1 MSMRCVVGLVA
12 LMVSGCAAA
21 PKGGGFDAVRQEVL
35 ERTGHEVQWRGQT
48 AQDAELDRAVAGLL
62 AKELTADEAVQVALL
77 NNRGLAAR
85 FEDLGIAQAD
95 LVQAGLLKNPVF
107 MGSWRFADHSP
118 RVTNVEYSVAADFLD
133 LLMMPLR
140 KRMAEEQFERTKLS
154 VGHDVLQLA
163 AEVKEAFYT
172 AQAHGQLAERFRLV
186 AQINQTAAELAT
198 RQREAGTLNELGEAN
213 QRVAYEESKVDVAQA
228 EAQLAA
234 DRERLNRLMGLWGEQ
249 TTWKMANRLPELP
262 AEEVSLEHLESLAM
276 RQRLDVLAA
285 RKETVTL
292 AEALGV
298 KNAYRYFA
306 SAEVGVSTEKE
317 TDGVR
322 VTGPTLSLQLPIFDQ
337 GQGEVAKLGAEYRKS
352 RRRLEGLAIDAR
364 SEVREAR
371 GRLVAQRALVEHYKR
386 LLPERV
392 RILNLTLEQYNGML
406 KGAYD
411 LLLAKQGEV
420 ATERAYVEAWR
431 DYWIARTELV
441 RAVGGKLEGNR

>member
-1 MSMRCVVGLVA
+1 
-12 LMVSGCAAA
+12 
-21 PKGGGFDAVRQEVL
+21 
-35 ERTGHEVQWRGQT
+35 
-48 AQDAELDRAVAGLL
+48 
-62 AKELTADEAVQVALL
+62 
-77 NNRGLAAR
+77 
-85 FEDLGIAQAD
+85 
-95 LVQAGLLKNPVF
+95 
-107 MGSWRFADHSP
+107 
-118 RVTNVEYSVAADFLD
+118 
-133 LLMMPLR
+133 
-140 KRMAEEQFERTKLS
+140 
-154 VGHDVLQLA
+154 
-163 AEVKEAFYT
+163 
-172 AQAHGQLAERFRLV
+172 
-186 AQINQTAAELAT
+186 
-198 RQREAGTLNELGEAN
+198 
-213 QRVAYEESKVDVAQA
+213 
-228 EAQLAA
+228 
-234 DRERLNRLMGLWGEQ
+234 MGLWGEQ

-276 RQRLDVLAA
+276 RQRLDVMAA

-352 RRRLEGLAIDAR
+352 QRRLEGLAIDAR

-371 GRLVAQRALVEHYKR
+371 DRLVAQRALVEHYKR

>member
-1 MSMRCVVGLVA
+1 MSVRWVGLAV
-12 LMVSGCAAA
+12 LVLVTGCAST
-21 PKGGGFDAVRQEVL
+21 PKGAGFDAVQREVL

-48 AQDAELDRAVAGLL
+48 AEDGEVDRAVAGLL
-62 AKELTADEAVQVALL
+62 GKELTVEGAVQVALL

-85 FEDLGIAQAD
+85 FEDLGIAQAE

-118 RVTNVEYSVAADFLD
+118 RVANVEYSVVADFLD
-133 LLMMPLR
+133 LLVMPLR
-140 KRMAEEQFERTKLS
+140 KRMAGEAFERTKLS

-172 AQAHGQLAERFRLV
+172 AQARGQLVERLGLIV
-186 AQINQTAAELAT
+186 KINQAAAELAA

-213 QRVAYEESKVDVAQA
+213 QRVAWEESKVEVARA

-234 DRERLNRLMGLWGEQ
+234 DREQLNRLMGLWGAQ
-249 TTWKMANRLPELP
+249 TTWTMGKRLPELP
-262 AEEVSLEHLESLAM
+262 GEEVSLEHLESLAM

-285 RKETVTL
+285 RKEVVTL
-292 AEALGV
+292 GEALGV
-298 KNAYRYFA
+298 KKAYRYFA
-306 SAEVGVSTEKE
+306 NAEVGVSTEKE

-322 VTGPTLSLQLPIFDQ
+322 VTGPTLSLQLPVFDQ
-337 GQGEVAKLGAEYRKS
+337 GQGEVAKLGAEFRKS
-352 RRRLEGLAIDAR
+352 QRRLEGLAIDAR

-371 GRLVAQRALVEHYKR
+371 DRLVAQRALVEHYKR

-392 RILNLTLEQYNGML
+392 RILELTLEQYNGML

-411 LLLAKQGEV
+411 LLLAKEGEV
-420 ATERAYVEAWR
+420 GTERAYIEAWR
-431 DYWIARTELV
+431 DYWIARVELE
-441 RAVGGKLEGNR
+441 RAVGGEVVSSQ